1 MKALTLALVALAAPA
16 VAQDLPRIET
26 RDAFIGT
33 VAGKTLTTSGISI
46 QATPG
51 GQITGR
57 GLGFNVTGSWTWQD
71 GYFCRE
77 MSVAIRS
84 WDMNCQA
91 VYSDG
96 ASVRFI
102 ADRGQGD
109 TADLSIR

>member
-1 MKALTLALVALAAPA
+1 MKALTLALISLAVPA
-16 VAQDLPRIET
+16 MAQDLPRIDT
-26 RDAFIGT
+26 KQAFLNT
-33 VAGKTLTTSGISI
+33 VAGKTLTRSGISI

-51 GQITGR
+51 GAITGR
-57 GLGFNVTGSWTWQD
+57 GLGFEVSGSWSWQD

-96 ASVRFI
+96 TTVTFI

-109 TADLSIR
+109 RAQLRID